1 MAYGCDCSAAGSGP
15 EDSSPV
21 SFHGRMRDDATM
33 KIVPLIPLCLV
44 SSATSH
50 NGLNSI
56 LPLSIKAPVVAVH
69 CHALFG
75 ARKKKERE
83 DNARW
88 NSARAFVCIFLF
100 LRALLCRALAGKRH
114 LEGRSDLFRVRGSSS
129 RWKPIITCNPSFC
142 CGSYDVKHMKRFML
156 QTKNR

>member
-1 MAYGCDCSAAGSGP
+1 MWRTGCDCSAAGSGP

-75 ARKKKERE
+75 ARKKGKRRKIMLVGT
-83 DNARW
+83 AL
-88 NSARAFVCIFLF
+88 ALLF
-100 LRALLCRALAGKRH
+100 ASFFSCVRFSVVLWQEKGTLRAGVTYSGLGGQVLVGNQ
-114 LEGRSDLFRVRGSSS
+114 S
-129 RWKPIITCNPSFC
+129 
-142 CGSYDVKHMKRFML
+142 
-156 QTKNR
+156 

>member
-56 LPLSIKAPVVAVH
+56 LPLPIKAPVVAVH

-75 ARKKKERE
+75 GEKMKIMLVGTA
-83 DNARW
+83 
-88 NSARAFVCIFLF
+88 L
-100 LRALLCRALAGKRH
+100 ALLFASFFLSCAALSCS
-114 LEGRSDLFRVRGSSS
+114 GR
-129 RWKPIITCNPSFC
+129 
-142 CGSYDVKHMKRFML
+142 
-156 QTKNR
+156 KNAP

>member
-1 MAYGCDCSAAGSGP
+1 MAYGGDCSAAGSGP

-56 LPLSIKAPVVAVH
+56 LPFSIKAPVVAVH
-69 CHALFG
+69 CHASFG
-75 ARKKKERE
+75 VQKERKKIMLVGT
-83 DNARW
+83 ALVLLFA
-88 NSARAFVCIFLF
+88 SFFSCVCFSVVLWQEKCT
-100 LRALLCRALAGKRH
+100 LRAGVTYSGLGGQVLVGNQ
-114 LEGRSDLFRVRGSSS
+114 S
-129 RWKPIITCNPSFC
+129 
-142 CGSYDVKHMKRFML
+142 
-156 QTKNR
+156 